1 MQLKSSTRRGKTMQN
16 NELFLSFNEKVMF
29 SLRSL
34 YSSYGYSQY
43 KMSRFEE
50 YDLYARN
57 KDFLISDS
65 VITFTDTSGK
75 LMALKPDVTLS
86 IIKNIKDEPETLQ
99 KVFYNENV
107 YRVSKGSHTYKEIMQ
122 AGLECFGDIDSYNI
136 CEVIT
141 LAAKS
146 LKSISD
152 SCVLDISHLG
162 LLENVFESFSVPDFA
177 RSELIKL
184 IGEKNTHELERLCEK
199 LEIDS
204 KSKETLKLLVST
216 AGSPDKVLPILE
228 KELAD
233 KTDITPIIKLKAI
246 FDAIEESVKPMLR
259 IDFSVVNDIKY
270 YNGIVFKGFIE
281 GIPASVLSGGQYD
294 KLMQKMNRRSG
305 AIGFAVYLDMLERFN
320 ISSNEYD
327 IENLLLYSENSDL
340 SKLNRY
346 VKNLL
351 KEGQTVLACKQ
362 IPQNTK
368 YHRLINFDTEV
379 G

>member
-86 IIKNIKDEPETLQ
+86 IIKNIKEEPETLQ

-199 LEIDS
+199 LELDS
-204 KSKETLKLLVST
+204 KSTQTLKLLVST
-216 AGSPDKVLPILE
+216 AGSPEEVLPILE

-233 KTDITPIIKLKAI
+233 KTDITPIIRLKNI

-327 IENLLLYSENSDL
+327 IENLLIYSENSDL

-368 YHRLINFDTEV
+368 YRRLINFDTEV

>member
-65 VITFTDTSGK
+65 VITFTDLGGK

-228 KELAD
+228 KQLAD
-233 KTDITPIIKLKAI
+233 KTDITPIIRLKNI

-327 IENLLLYSENSDL
+327 IENLLIYSENSDL

-368 YHRLINFDTEV
+368 YHRLIKFDTEV

>member
-65 VITFTDTSGK
+65 VITFTDLGGK

-86 IIKNIKDEPETLQ
+86 IIKNIKEEPETLQ

-204 KSKETLKLLVST
+204 KSTQTLKLLVST
-216 AGSPDKVLPILE
+216 AGSPEEVLPILE

-233 KTDITPIIKLKAI
+233 KTDITPIIRLKNI

-368 YHRLINFDTEV
+368 YRRLINFDTEV

>member
-86 IIKNIKDEPETLQ
+86 IIKNIKEEPETLQ

-204 KSKETLKLLVST
+204 KSTQTLKLLVST
-216 AGSPDKVLPILE
+216 AGSPEEVLPILE

-233 KTDITPIIKLKAI
+233 KTDITPIIRLKNI

-327 IENLLLYSENSDL
+327 IENLLIYSENSDL

-368 YHRLINFDTEV
+368 YRRLINFDTEV